1 METNS
6 MKAVLVTGTSS
17 GIGKSIALHLDR
29 LGYKVYAGVRKV
41 ADGEELKILSSM
53 YLQPVIIDVTDEKSI
68 ILAKELIETEIQNY
82 SSFALV
88 NNAGVA
94 IGSPIETQPNQL
106 LRFEMEVNYFGV
118 ITVIKNFLPIL
129 RENNGKII
137 NISSISGKISM
148 PFNGTYCA
156 SKFALEAITDA
167 LRLELKP
174 WNISV
179 SNILPGD
186 ISTEI
191 WEKAIN
197 DIDKRTT
204 EWNQEAIKLYG
215 PTIEFMKDNIRNIKG
230 SNPIVIAKA
239 VEKLLKSVNPRTRV
253 YVGRNVWLYYFLEF
267 LPTAMRDW
275 LILSK
280 LPKYGNSIKKI

>member
-1 METNS
+1 
-6 MKAVLVTGTSS
+6 MKAVLITGTSS
-17 GIGKSIALHLDR
+17 GIGKSIALHIDM
-29 LGYKVYAGVRKV
+29 LGYKVYAGVRKHT
-41 ADGEELKILSSM
+41 DGEELKKQSTSNLR
-53 YLQPVIIDVTDEKSI
+53 PVIIDVADEKSI
-68 ILAKELIETEIQNY
+68 ISAKELIELEIQNY

-94 IGSPIETQPNQL
+94 IGSPVETKPNSL

-118 ITVIKNFLPIL
+118 IAVIQKFLPVL
-129 RENNGKII
+129 RQKQGKII
-137 NISSISGKISM
+137 NISSISGRSSM

-186 ISTEI
+186 IKTEI
-191 WEKAIN
+191 WEKAIT
-197 DIDKRTT
+197 DIDKRAA
-204 EWNQEAIKLYG
+204 EWKPEAIKLYG
-215 PTIEFMKDNIRNIKG
+215 PTIEFMKDTIRKVKG
-230 SNPIVIAKA
+230 SNPDIISKA
-239 VEKLLKSVNPRTRV
+239 VEKLLISGNPKTRV
-253 YVGRNVWLYYFLEF
+253 YIGENVWFYYFLEK
-267 LPTAMRDW
+267 LPTKLRDW

-280 LPKYGNSIKKI
+280 LPNYGITS